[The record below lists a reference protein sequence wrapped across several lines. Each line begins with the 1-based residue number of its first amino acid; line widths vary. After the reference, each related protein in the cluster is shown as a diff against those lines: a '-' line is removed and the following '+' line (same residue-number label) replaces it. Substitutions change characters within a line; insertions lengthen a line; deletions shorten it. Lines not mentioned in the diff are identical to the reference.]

1 MPTFTT
7 RCLFGVL
14 FFACARTLGAQIPP
28 SSGLPLKWHYVF
40 QDPSLNPPAT
50 SMYPED
56 FLVQNGKIHFL
67 HNTGL
72 LAGYLVTTLDGNGSL
87 ITVTSNRVENIGYRL
102 VGVALDTFPGNEG
115 VRVIGQKLYSNNIQ
129 AIPPAGMFAISDIIG
144 GGATTDIFPAVNQLY
159 GLNDRGLPW
168 LIRTADNNYL
178 EIRTRVTTD
187 LQFVAQI
194 RKGSG
199 TDATALDTFSSLPRP
214 VRNGQPLGNG
224 FSFSRISGL
233 AKVAEDRYAFLYT
246 QVTDPEDTSSVAVV
260 VSYFDEMGNINQSI
274 DLSAACSYAIFPK
287 MIARNGRVYVYG
299 PAANVLYPAPNQP
312 FSALAVLSETGEVLQ
327 DGPILDTNGEAISF
341 EEITVLDN
349 GQLLLTGTFFDGA
362 GNSGLRFYRWI
373 PNAPVADLV
382 GTVIFENN
390 QTIVRSTA
398 LFADTDGQIIVMA
411 EIGTYAGLADP
422 TTTPEK
428 TYHTVL
434 CFERENLGISAVRG
448 VPDRQL
454 LLSVLPNPVQHSL
467 TIKRTDDTTPCLLEI
482 TDALG
487 HPMFSFVHSSSSPPI
502 SVAHWPAGVYILRAK
517 DASSGPAPVRF
528 LKI

>member
-7 RCLFGVL
+7 RHFLGVL
-14 FFACARTLGAQIPP
+14 ILACAQTLGAQMPP
-28 SSGLPLKWHYVF
+28 SSGLPLKWRYVF
-40 QDPSLNPPAT
+40 QYPSLNPPAT

-72 LAGYLVTTLDGNGSL
+72 LAGYLVTTLDGNGNLAS
-87 ITVTSNRVENIGYRL
+87 VTSNRVENVGYRL
-102 VGVALDTFPGNEG
+102 VGVALDTFPGNDG

-129 AIPPAGMFAISDIIG
+129 AIPPAGMFAISDLNS

-168 LIRTADNNYL
+168 LIRTADNNYM

-214 VRNGQPLGNG
+214 VRNGLPLGNG

-246 QVTDPEDTSSVAVV
+246 QVTDPEDTSSVAVI
-260 VSYFDEMGNINQSI
+260 VSYFDETGNINQSI

-299 PAANVLYPAPNQP
+299 PAANTLYSSPDQP
-312 FSALAVLSETGEVLQ
+312 FSALAVLNETGELLHS
-327 DGPILDTNGEAISF
+327 GPILDTNGQAISF
-341 EEITVLDN
+341 DEITVLEN
-349 GQLLLTGTFFDGA
+349 GNLLFLGTFFDGA
-362 GNSGLRFYRWI
+362 GNSGLRFYRWN
-373 PNAPVADLV
+373 PNAPAADLGGSIV
-382 GTVIFENN
+382 FENN

-398 LFADTDGQIIVMA
+398 LFTDTDGQIIVMA
-411 EIGTYAGLADP
+411 EISTYAGLADP
-422 TTTPEK
+422 TTMPEK
-428 TYHTVL
+428 TYHTAL
-434 CFERENLGISAVRG
+434 CFERENLGVSAISG
-448 VPDRQL
+448 VPDQAL
-454 LLSVLPNPVQHSL
+454 FLNVLPNPVQHLL
-467 TIKRTDDTTPCLLEI
+467 TVKRADDTTPCLMEI

-487 HPMFSFVHSSSSPPI
+487 HPMFSFLHGNSSPPI

-517 DASSGPAPVRF
+517 DTRNGFAPVRF